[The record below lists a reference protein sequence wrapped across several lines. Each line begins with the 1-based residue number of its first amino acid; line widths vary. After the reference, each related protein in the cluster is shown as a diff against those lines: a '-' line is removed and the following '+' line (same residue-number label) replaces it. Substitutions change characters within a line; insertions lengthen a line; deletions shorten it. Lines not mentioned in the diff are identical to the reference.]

1 MYVYDLSSWCW
12 KKLWASLKF
21 IFAHFPHQILWRLC
35 PGTTKAFWT
44 FFYPEGSNFR
54 FSGFFWALK
63 PLLVTWYLDQ
73 AFFQVPGLK
82 YAQQGQ
88 NCDLVTFSQIAWIS
102 VGFFF
107 EIDPENLFWT
117 QRHPNC
123 IFFLTILHKDKHI
136 TRVDFSE
143 VDFIVNLDGNV
154 LEAVNLWCRDRVRG
168 VMKNL
173 VNATSHTR

>member
-1 MYVYDLSSWCW
+1 MH
-12 KKLWASLKF
+12 
-21 IFAHFPHQILWRLC
+21 IFPHQILWCLC

-73 AFFQVPGLK
+73 AFFSGPR
-82 YAQQGQ
+82 
-88 NCDLVTFSQIAWIS
+88 
-102 VGFFF
+102 F
-107 EIDPENLFWT
+107 EICSARTELWFGNIFPDCLNLSWIFFWNWSWDLILDPETSKL
-117 QRHPNC
+117 H
-123 IFFLTILHKDKHI
+123 FFLTILHRDKHI

-143 VDFIVNLDGNV
+143 ADFIVNLDGNV

-168 VMKNL
+168 VMK
-173 VNATSHTR
+173 T

>member
-21 IFAHFPHQILWRLC
+21 IFAHFPHQILWCLC

-73 AFFQVPGLK
+73 AFFSGPR
-82 YAQQGQ
+82 
-88 NCDLVTFSQIAWIS
+88 
-102 VGFFF
+102 F
-107 EIDPENLFWT
+107 EICSARTELWFGNIFPDCLNLSWIFFLNWSWDLILDPETSKL
-117 QRHPNC
+117 H
-123 IFFLTILHKDKHI
+123 FFLTILHIDKHI